1 MKVEMTAVYV
11 MCYYSVERA
20 GTWPSPSDMFAM
32 VSCVSE
38 NYVLAARAR
47 GRGKNHEAILRPR
60 ELQNKELK
68 NTPHKFY
75 GWRPNYYVVRMAS
88 ELISS

>member
-60 ELQNKELK
+60 EQRVKKYATQIL
-68 NTPHKFY
+68 
-75 GWRPNYYVVRMAS
+75 RMAS
-88 ELISS
+88 ELLRSTDGVRTTT